1 MAAKRTASDAFAT
14 PAAWSGLVAGS
25 SSTSNW
31 NLTENE
37 GSAEKTSKV
46 SRNERRLHNEPI
58 QDLSLK

>member
-31 NLTENE
+31 NVTEDE
-37 GSAEKTSKV
+37 GNAEKRSKV
-46 SRNERRLHNEPI
+46 SSIDRRF
-58 QDLSLK
+58 LKGTIKDMPL